1 MDNTLGLNSNIALS
15 SVAKALLK
23 GTTACGCR
31 VVGASGCGGG
41 PTLLLFGGVPARSER
56 FLYIEEPLAEAL
68 SAVECIP
75 FEGVTRD
82 VALVSDLTEEGKIT
96 LRLLPGTDQEQGV
109 FLRIEE
115 LAPFP
120 GEDSL
125 VGNFVGQVW
134 ALEEGGKLDI
144 EVTATEAGYRLLAR
158 IPGNCVAYGI
168 LADSDSGL
176 SPVELRIDGP
186 RSCLIRG
193 KPLVGYAF
201 WRRDM
206 PMFTVAVPLA
216 GGGILYVGQPQREII
231 TSL

>member
-1 MDNTLGLNSNIALS
+1 M
-15 SVAKALLK
+15 
-23 GTTACGCR
+23 
-31 VVGASGCGGG
+31 
-41 PTLLLFGGVPARSER
+41 
-56 FLYIEEPLAEAL
+56 AEAV

-158 IPGNCVAYGI
+158 IPGSCVAYG
-168 LADSDSGL
+168 
-176 SPVELRIDGP
+176 
-186 RSCLIRG
+186 
-193 KPLVGYAF
+193 
-201 WRRDM
+201 
-206 PMFTVAVPLA
+206 
-216 GGGILYVGQPQREII
+216 
-231 TSL
+231 